1 MCDDN
6 NTAAGDGSPG
16 AQGLSGL
23 ARAFFFAGTESLLVS
38 HWPTVSDA
46 ATKLTTN
53 MMERYMKKSTS
64 LSEALRLSMLDLI
77 NDESDPRNVHPAVWA
92 PFVLVGAGEI

>member
-1 MCDDN
+1 MLSAC

-16 AQGLSGL
+16 GQGLSGL
-23 ARAFFFAGTESLLVS
+23 ARAFFFAGTESILVS

-53 MMERYMKKSTS
+53 MMSMYMKNNTE
-64 LSEALRLSMLDLI
+64 LSEALRKSMINLI
-77 NDESDPRNVHPAVWA
+77 NDESHARNSHPAVWA
-92 PFVLVGAGEI
+92 PFILVGAGGI